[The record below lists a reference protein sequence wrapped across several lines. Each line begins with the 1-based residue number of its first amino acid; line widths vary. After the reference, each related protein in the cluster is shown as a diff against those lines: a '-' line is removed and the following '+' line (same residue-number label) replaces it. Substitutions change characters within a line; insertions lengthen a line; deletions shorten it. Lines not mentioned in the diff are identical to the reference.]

1 MIWFWGLRQNLGGVV
16 PVTASI
22 DPYNA
27 AASMSTLNGTD
38 QFGGAK
44 ALEVS
49 RANQE
54 IKQGDATL
62 PMNAQPPPQMY
73 QASNGIEKGY
83 VGKKLFFFI

>member
-1 MIWFWGLRQNLGGVV
+1 M

-38 QFGGAK
+38 EFGGAK

-49 RANQE
+49 RPSQE
-54 IKQGDATL
+54 IKQGDSNL
-62 PMNAQPPPQMY
+62 PINAQPPPQMY
-73 QASNGIEKGY
+73 QAPNGVDRGY
-83 VGKKLFFFI
+83 VGK